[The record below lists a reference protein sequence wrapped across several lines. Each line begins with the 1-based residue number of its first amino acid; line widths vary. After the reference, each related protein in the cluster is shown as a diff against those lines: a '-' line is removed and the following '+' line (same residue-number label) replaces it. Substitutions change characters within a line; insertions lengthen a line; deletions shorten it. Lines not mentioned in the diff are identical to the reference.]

1 MSTGSCPGEFKT
13 RRSVL
18 LTSLCLAGLLFTNVQ
33 VSFAAETAEPV
44 KSTEMASAATP
55 TTETT
60 PAAAEIAEPQLPN
73 VDHLLGGDDNSGLS
87 GSVTTTT
94 TIDETAMV
102 TPPKKIVPA
111 AAPKSASSVPP
122 MTQVKLLYKQ
132 GKYLD
137 SLKMI
142 ATMKP
147 TELTHYYAGLCY
159 QGQGQLQKAAAE
171 FGYVASIAKDPL
183 IKYNANVAL
192 QAVSSYSKSRTYAG
206 QGNVF
211 ARAPGGGGGGGARR
225 RG

>member
-1 MSTGSCPGEFKT
+1 MSIGSRPEEFRT

-18 LTSLCLAGLLFTNVQ
+18 RSTLCLAVSLLANAQ
-33 VSFAAETAEPV
+33 IAFASETAEPT
-44 KSTEMASAATP
+44 KPTETASAATP
-55 TTETT
+55 ATEAA
-60 PAAAEIAEPQLPN
+60 PAAEVAEPQLPN
-73 VDHLLGGDDNSGLS
+73 VDHLLGGDDSSGLS

-94 TIDETAMV
+94 TIDETAMAA
-102 TPPKKIVPA
+102 PPKKVAPA
-111 AAPKSASSVPP
+111 ATSKPTSAVPP

-137 SLKMI
+137 SLKII

-192 QAVSSYSKSRTYAG
+192 QAVSSYSRSRTYAG

-211 ARAPGGGGGGGARR
+211 ARAPVGGGGGGARR